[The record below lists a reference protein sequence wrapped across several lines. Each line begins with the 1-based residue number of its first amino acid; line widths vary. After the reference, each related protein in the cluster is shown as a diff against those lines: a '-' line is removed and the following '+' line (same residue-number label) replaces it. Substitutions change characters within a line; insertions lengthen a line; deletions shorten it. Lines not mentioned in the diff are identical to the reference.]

1 MAQKRR
7 SSKADTPIDAKQ
19 RALMQ
24 QQEALIRK
32 QKELERLLQ
41 EAPGLKKMVAEKR
54 REESYGKAAARPRPM
69 EVLPGRGRH
78 LYRNTASASPRKLLR
93 VERREAQLKM
103 AALLVLLA
111 VFAYFLVKN
120 LIY

>member
-24 QQEALIRK
+24 QHEALVRK

-78 LYRNTASASPRKLLR
+78 LYRNTAYASPRKLLR
-93 VERREAQLKM
+93 VERREAQIKLITL
-103 AALLVLLA
+103 ALLLGVFVYLLVQKLVL
-111 VFAYFLVKN
+111 
-120 LIY
+120 